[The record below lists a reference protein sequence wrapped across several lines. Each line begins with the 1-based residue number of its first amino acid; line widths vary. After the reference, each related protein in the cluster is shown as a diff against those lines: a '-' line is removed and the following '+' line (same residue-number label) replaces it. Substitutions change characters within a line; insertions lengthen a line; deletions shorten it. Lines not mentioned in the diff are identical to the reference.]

1 MNFFEELKRRNV
13 FRVGI
18 AYVLMSWVLLQGAD
32 FVLDVAGA
40 PDWVIRTLIIVVGV
54 GLPIAL
60 FFAWAF
66 EVTPEGI
73 KREADVDR
81 SASVAPHT
89 GRKLDRAII
98 VFLVL
103 VVVGMGVERFYSG
116 PEPAPGGIAE
126 IRTDVPVEA
135 ETEAEAE
142 ATTAKSIAVLP
153 FANMSSDPEQEF
165 FSDGITEEILNA
177 LAQVPDLKVAGRTS
191 SFAFKDRN
199 EDLRAIG
206 EALGVNHIL
215 EGSVRKAG
223 NQVRIT
229 AQLIKAD
236 DGFHLWSETFDR
248 ELTDVFAIQDEIAA
262 AILAQLETQLA
273 VGSSIDVAEVDLAVY
288 DQYLKARQLMRGRA
302 ERELQQASGLLDQV
316 IAQDPGYAPA
326 LAQRAIVE
334 LMLSDRFGHY
344 GSIPFVEALDNA
356 EDYAQRALTVDPDD
370 PDALAV
376 QGYILGQRGQPDRGI
391 AMMERALVLSPN
403 HTNAMNWLA
412 GAYGNSGELQKEFE
426 LRERLFRIDPL
437 YPPGIGNLM
446 NQYDLR
452 GEPEKMQPLIDSVTP
467 YLSGPSLNYVKAA
480 AAWGSILQGR
490 EAEAIQRIDALPP
503 GERGWGD
510 IAGAIGHTRLLE
522 YERALP
528 YVEGQPAMVFILGR
542 LGRTEEALQLGKR
555 LLAGGQ
561 GLGAY
566 VGVLQQMGRHEEI
579 VALVESRF
587 ETPGDM
593 VRQNSGGG
601 RGAALVGDIIYAY
614 RMTGRES
621 QADRTLALYRDAL
634 EHQQDEGADNDALS
648 SSLAQLAML
657 EGDPELALEHLERA
671 VDQGAID
678 DFARHSPIFQ
688 PLLGE
693 PRYQA
698 LMIRVNQ
705 HRNEQRALLDLPPIE
720 FET

>member
-103 VVVGMGVERFYSG
+103 VVVGMGVERFYSS
-116 PEPAPGGIAE
+116 PEPAPEAIAE

-199 EDLRAIG
+199 EDLRGIG

-302 ERELQQASGLLDQV
+302 EQDLQQASSLLDQV
-316 IAQDPGYAPA
+316 IAQDPEYAPA

-334 LMLSDRFGHY
+334 LMLSDQFGRY
-344 GSIPFVEALDNA
+344 GSIP
-356 EDYAQRALTVDPDD
+356 
-370 PDALAV
+370 
-376 QGYILGQRGQPDRGI
+376 
-391 AMMERALVLSPN
+391 
-403 HTNAMNWLA
+403 
-412 GAYGNSGELQKEFE
+412 
-426 LRERLFRIDPL
+426 
-437 YPPGIGNLM
+437 
-446 NQYDLR
+446 
-452 GEPEKMQPLIDSVTP
+452 
-467 YLSGPSLNYVKAA
+467 
-480 AAWGSILQGR
+480 
-490 EAEAIQRIDALPP
+490 
-503 GERGWGD
+503 
-510 IAGAIGHTRLLE
+510 IAGG
-522 YERALP
+522 
-528 YVEGQPAMVFILGR
+528 
-542 LGRTEEALQLGKR
+542 
-555 LLAGGQ
+555 AG
-561 GLGAY
+561 
-566 VGVLQQMGRHEEI
+566 
-579 VALVESRF
+579 
-587 ETPGDM
+587 
-593 VRQNSGGG
+593 
-601 RGAALVGDIIYAY
+601 
-614 RMTGRES
+614 
-621 QADRTLALYRDAL
+621 
-634 EHQQDEGADNDALS
+634 
-648 SSLAQLAML
+648 
-657 EGDPELALEHLERA
+657 
-671 VDQGAID
+671 
-678 DFARHSPIFQ
+678 
-688 PLLGE
+688 
-693 PRYQA
+693 
-698 LMIRVNQ
+698 
-705 HRNEQRALLDLPPIE
+705 
-720 FET
+720 